1 MPRVKRGPVSRK
13 RTSSK
18 GSVLLHRTKEALKSA
33 TRRKPRRTLNGIPL
47 KRKVV
52 WVYDAESPE
61 FKARCKAE
69 LQDIKVRDAE
79 RDGVDFMEAALAD
92 PEVQKWWR

>member
-18 GSVLLHRTKEALKSA
+18 GSVLLH
-33 TRRKPRRTLNGIPL
+33 GIPL

-52 WVYDAESPE
+52 WVYDTESPE
-61 FKARCKAE
+61 FKALWAKERRVLRQTPSDPEIDQFLEAAW
-69 LQDIKVRDAE
+69 QDIDR
-79 RDGVDFMEAALAD
+79 ALD
-92 PEVQKWWR
+92 HE